1 MLDSFCL
8 TYDRKKFERCVFIFV
23 TRLVTLQNQSSLRL
37 VKVLTGEFIGETLVA
52 SSYLGH
58 WNGTVGF

>member
-1 MLDSFCL
+1 MLDSFCV

-58 WNGTVGF
+58 